1 MNRSPENEYE
11 YESIAVAEGPAGAP
25 DAHSTSSPVRGPGA
39 SDRIRLFGVPIDNL
53 AISEAVRAVVDWLD
67 DDAPHQVCFVNA
79 DCVNIACRNRPYLD
93 VLREASLV
101 LADGMG
107 MKLAGWASGS
117 KIRENVNGTDLFPKL
132 CEALAG
138 TGKRI
143 FLLGAKPGVAEAVC
157 DWIGRDYPDLVVA
170 GCRHGY
176 FLPDEEPAVI
186 RHIAASRADLL
197 LVAFGAPRQDLW
209 IHRRLPELRV
219 KVAMGVGG
227 LFDFYS
233 GQIPRAPVWIRTL
246 GMEWLYRL
254 SREPGR
260 LWKRYLLGNAV
271 FLGRL
276 AAERLR
282 RVGRT
287 GVSAP

>member
-1 MNRSPENEYE
+1 MNRSPEYE
-11 YESIAVAEGPAGAP
+11 YEHESVAVAEGPAGAA
-25 DAHSTSSPVRGPGA
+25 DAQSTSSPVGGPGA
-39 SDRIRLFGVPIDNL
+39 PGRIRLFGIPIDNL
-53 AISEAVRAVVDWLD
+53 AMSGAVRAMLDRLD
-67 DDAPHQVCFVNA
+67 DDGPHQVCFVNA
-79 DCVNIACRNRPYLD
+79 DCANIACRNRPYLD
-93 VLREASLV
+93 VLRGASLV

-107 MKLAGWASGS
+107 MKLAGWALGN
-117 KIRENVNGTDLFPKL
+117 KIRENVNGTDLFPRL
-132 CEALAG
+132 CAALSG
-138 TGKRI
+138 SGKRI

-176 FLPDEEPAVI
+176 FSPEEEPAVI

-209 IHRRLPELRV
+209 IHRQLPELRV
-219 KVAMGVGG
+219 KVAVGVGG

-233 GQIPRAPVWIRTL
+233 GQIPRAPLWIRTL

-282 RVGRT
+282 RVGRP
-287 GVSAP
+287 GGSAR

>member
-1 MNRSPENEYE
+1 MNRSPEYE
-11 YESIAVAEGPAGAP
+11 YESIAVAEGPADAP
-25 DAHSTSSPVRGPGA
+25 DAHSTPTLLGGPGA
-39 SDRIRLFGVPIDNL
+39 PDRIRLFGIPIDNL
-53 AISEAVRAVVDWLD
+53 AMSGAVRAVVDRLD

-93 VLREASLV
+93 VLRGASLV

-117 KIRENVNGTDLFPKL
+117 RIRENVNGTDLFPRL
-132 CEALAG
+132 CAALAG
-138 TGKRI
+138 SGKRV
-143 FLLGAKPGVAEAVC
+143 FLLGARPGVAEAVG

-176 FLPDEEPAVI
+176 FLPDDEPAVV
-186 RHIAASRADLL
+186 RHVAASRADLL
-197 LVAFGAPRQDLW
+197 LVAFGAPWQDIW
-209 IHRRLPELRV
+209 IHRHLPELRV
-219 KVAMGVGG
+219 KVAVGVGG

-233 GQIPRAPVWIRTL
+233 GRIPRAPVWIRTL
-246 GMEWLYRL
+246 GIEWLYRL

-271 FLGRL
+271 FLGRV
-276 AAERLR
+276 AAERFR
-282 RVGRT
+282 HV
-287 GVSAP
+287 P